1 MYILGSPR
9 QKTRGLSEPRTFL
22 LIITGDKEKRQHILG
37 F

>member
-9 QKTRGLSEPRTFL
+9 QRTRGWSEPRTFL
-22 LIITGDKEKRQHILG
+22 LTITGPKERRQQLLG